1 MAEGRQM
8 TTDER
13 LDRIEK
19 SIENLTRNVQEFR
32 TETVSH
38 LEIVDTRLD
47 RVEKSIENI
56 TRYVQDFR
64 TETVNH
70 LEIFD
75 TRLSVLAAS
84 FASLDLRMAPLTKA
98 VVDFG
103 EIVNRMQLEQSRI
116 ARLVE
121 PAA

>member
-1 MAEGRQM
+1 M

-13 LDRIEK
+13 LDRIET
-19 SIENLTRNVQEFR
+19 SIANLTRNVDN
-32 TETVSH
+32 
-38 LEIVDTRLD
+38 L
-47 RVEKSIENI
+47 

-64 TETVNH
+64 TETAHH

-75 TRLSVLAAS
+75 TRLSLLAAS
-84 FASLDLRMAPLTKA
+84 FASLDLRMVPLTKA

-103 EIVNRMQLEQSRI
+103 EIAHRMQLEQSRI